1 MALKDNNKTLIIDV
15 MDAYVYKGNDLIFY
29 SENLTSTNLKNEV
42 KQSDVNNGKGNSLF
56 SVLNQ
61 SKSASITLSSN
72 VFSFA
77 TVALNTGL
85 DIVTGTGVA
94 YKNPEIMTLDA
105 TKKITLVSAPLIEG
119 ELAFLKLD
127 GTPIVGVYEST
138 GKTVTFATGVT
149 GDKVKVMPYKYESP
163 ATSTTITVD
172 SDTFATGV
180 RLVLKTYEKGA
191 GQTILSDIDII
202 CENCIPLGSWE
213 LNTKSEVQAEDS
225 KIELKVMIDSEG
237 NYYKIVKTPRV

>member
-29 SENLTSTNLKNEV
+29 SENLTSAGIKNEV
-42 KQSDVNNGKGNSLF
+42 KQSEVNNGKGNGLF
-56 SVLNQ
+56 TMLNQ
-61 SKSASITLSSN
+61 GKSAKITLSSN

-85 DIVTGTGVA
+85 DIVTGAGIA

-105 TKKITLVSAPLIEG
+105 SKKITLTNSPLIAG

-127 GTPIVGVYEST
+127 GTPITGVYEDT
-138 GKTVTFATGVT
+138 GKTVTFATGVA
-149 GDKVKVMPYKYESP
+149 GDKVKVMPYRYESP

-172 SDTFATGV
+172 AKTFATGV

-191 GQTILSDIDII
+191 DQTILSDIDII
-202 CENCIPLGSWE
+202 CENVMPVGSWE

-225 KIELKVMIDSEG
+225 NIELNVMKDSEG

>member
-1 MALKDNNKTLIIDV
+1 MALKDNTKTLIVDV
-15 MDAYVYKGNDLIFY
+15 MDAYVYKGDDLIFY
-29 SENLTSTNLKNEV
+29 SENLTSTSIKNEV
-42 KQSDVNNGKGNSLF
+42 KQSEVNNGKGNSLF

-61 SKSASITLSSN
+61 GKSAKITLSSN

-85 DIVTGTGVA
+85 EIVTGAGVA
-94 YKNPEIMTLDA
+94 YKNPEIMTLGA
-105 TKKITLVSAPLIEG
+105 TKEITLTNAPIIEG

-127 GTPIVGVYEST
+127 GTPIEGVYEST

-149 GDKVKVMPYKYESP
+149 GDKVKVMPYRYESP

-172 SDTFATGV
+172 ADTFATGC

-191 GQTILSDIDII
+191 DQTILSDIDII
-202 CENCIPLGSWE
+202 CENVMPLGSWE
-213 LNTKSEVQAEDS
+213 LNTKSEVQAEDAN
-225 KIELKVMIDSEG
+225 IELNVMIDSEG